1 MNRTDPVLVD
11 LVRRQ
16 DDREAYGE
24 LVIRHQSA
32 VRRFLHHL
40 TGGDQA
46 WADDLAQ
53 DAFIRAY
60 ERIADFRGDST
71 FLTWVLG
78 IAHNQFRN
86 GRRRRRP
93 QVSVDSIDHA
103 LGGEPATTRASDL
116 QGDLEAALAQLPS
129 DERTA
134 LHLCYQ
140 QDLPHVEAARLLG
153 WPLGTL
159 KTHLARGKAQL
170 KLLMKSWNPTT

>member
-1 MNRTDPVLVD
+1 MIRTDQELVA
-11 LVRRQ
+11 LVRRD

-24 LVIRHQSA
+24 LVKRHQSA
-32 VRRFLHHL
+32 VRRFLGSL
-40 TGGDQA
+40 ARGDQA

-53 DAFIRAY
+53 DTFVRAY
-60 ERIADFRGDST
+60 ERLADFRGDSS
-71 FLTWVLG
+71 LATWLLG

-86 GRRRRRP
+86 GRRKRKP
-93 QVSVDSIDHA
+93 EVGLEAIDREVP
-103 LGGEPATTRASDL
+103 GSPATTRQSDL
-116 QGDLEAALAQLPS
+116 HSDLAAALAQLPE

-140 QDLPHVEAARLLG
+140 QDLSHPEAATLMG

-159 KTHLARGKAQL
+159 KTHLARGKEQL